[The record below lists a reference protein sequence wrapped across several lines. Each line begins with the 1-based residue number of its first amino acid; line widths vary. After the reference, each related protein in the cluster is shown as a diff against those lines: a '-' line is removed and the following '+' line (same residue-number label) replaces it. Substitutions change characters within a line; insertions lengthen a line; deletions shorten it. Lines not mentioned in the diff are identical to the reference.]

1 MAVYLNNVWRGR
13 ILRRAHGKLAEPYHA
28 PVFPVSEMGIRVGMA
43 VSCYENHLKDV
54 KYMGF
59 LRTAALP

>member
-1 MAVYLNNVWRGR
+1 MALFLNDVWRGQ
-13 ILRRAHGKLAEPYHA
+13 ILRCAHGKLAEPCRA
-28 PVFPVSEMGIRVGMA
+28 PIFPVSEMGIPAGTLA
-43 VSCYENHLKDV
+43 SCYENHLKDV